1 MIIRLDVNRLILIFT
16 LSMFSSFVFQAHSQ
30 NVAINTT
37 GNSAHPSALLEVG
50 SGNPNTGGDTR
61 GILFPRVALT
71 SQTDATTIPSPSKSL
86 LVWNT
91 GSGGLTPE
99 GFFYWDG
106 TKWERL
112 STGTGGGGGS
122 GTSKRNANCYTCDGF

>member
-1 MIIRLDVNRLILIFT
+1 MSKRLNVNYQVYLFNLIIFLLFALRG
-16 LSMFSSFVFQAHSQ
+16 HSQ

-37 GNSAHPSALLEVG
+37 GSSAHPSALLEVG

-61 GILFPRVALT
+61 GILFPRVAL
-71 SQTDATTIPSPSKSL
+71 SSATDATTIPAPSKSL

-99 GFFYWDG
+99 GFY
-106 TKWERL
+106 
-112 STGTGGGGGS
+112 
-122 GTSKRNANCYTCDGF
+122 Y